1 MVMAAQGRR
10 QQPSQAAQ
18 DDEGGAGM
26 KLYAVECQNCK
37 WYTVEGDYDPYCK
50 AFDRLPVVGP
60 TDVCEYFEEVQDGK

>member
-1 MVMAAQGRR
+1 
-10 QQPSQAAQ
+10 
-18 DDEGGAGM
+18 M